1 MLSAG
6 ATAHAPLLK
15 LLAIATTGATV
26 VALASGTTA
35 ALAFDA
41 RRALTDAPHLARSLA
56 VLAGPA
62 TLVCARAVSLLL
74 ALALLYRVRA
84 VERFLGSAKLAVA
97 LALALAAHAVLALAA
112 AALLAH
118 RAADDAAPRAL
129 TSSGPACVTTALL
142 VLHARLVPA
151 LHHARV
157 CGVRVSE
164 KALDAA
170 LWLNLV
176 AAEWPRAALGVA
188 AGLLAGW
195 LFAADV
201 GRVAQ
206 CRLPRALTAACAAL
220 FLPFLDPHTPAPF
233 MTRDGLLNVD
243 RVVPVNQNQQQQQ
256 QQQRRPQQQQAVDI
270 EAFRAAAAAAGDIF
284 AASDLPPGAQTQAH
298 VPEDEDDGV
307 AVGDAQQGVFEGA
320 VVEPD
325 PEAVGLCSEMCC
337 TCRCRALWSLGCC
350 CASCFTDVLV
360 AMGIDERVAR
370 ETLAACD
377 NNVSIAVNRI
387 LDASS

>member
-1 MLSAG
+1 M
-6 ATAHAPLLK
+6 T
-15 LLAIATTGATV
+15 
-26 VALASGTTA
+26 LASGTTD

-41 RRALTDAPHLARSLA
+41 RHALADAPHLARSLA

-62 TLVCARAVSLLL
+62 ALVCARAVSLLL
-74 ALALLYRVRA
+74 ALALLYRLRA

-97 LALALAAHAVLALAA
+97 AALALAVHALLCIA
-112 AALLAH
+112 AALLLQH
-118 RAADDAAPRAL
+118 RRGASAATTTL
-129 TSSGPACVTTALL
+129 VSSGPACLATALL
-142 VLHARLVPA
+142 VLHRRLVPA

-157 CGVRVSE
+157 CGLRVSE
-164 KALDAA
+164 RALDAA

-176 AAEWPRAALGVA
+176 AAEWPRAAPGVA

-206 CRLPRALTAACAAL
+206 LRLPRALTAACAAL

-233 MTRDGLLNVD
+233 MTRDGLLNID
-243 RVVPVNQNQQQQQ
+243 HDNHQQQEPQQQQQ
-256 QQQRRPQQQQAVDI
+256 QQQPQQQQQVADPVDI

-284 AASDLPPGAQTQAH
+284 AASDLPPGTHAQA
-298 VPEDEDDGV
+298 PGDEEDAAAAFAGT
-307 AVGDAQQGVFEGA
+307 A
-320 VVEPD
+320 VEPD
-325 PEAVGLCSEMCC
+325 PEAVGLCWI
-337 TCRCRALWSLGCC
+337 ALQGWVRSHTRRWSLVW
-350 CASCFTDVLV
+350 SLVTDVLV
-360 AMGIDERVAR
+360 AMGIDARVAR